1 VKGAPPKI
9 GAAVLGAAGYGGGE
23 LLRLLT
29 GHPAIA
35 AVQAVSKSHA
45 GKPLHAAH
53 PNLRG
58 FVPGAFLAEA
68 DWSALSEAD
77 AVAVFSAQPHVTL
90 AKELEAL
97 ESAWAAAGIVEKVVL
112 IDLSGD
118 FRLTDAGVFAEAYG
132 VAHPASG
139 KLGTFVYGLG
149 EWNREALKG
158 AKRIANPGC
167 FATAVQLALLPLA
180 GLDLDYVAVSGVTG
194 SSGSGALP
202 SETTHHPTRATDF
215 RAYKPLKHQHA
226 AEIAQ
231 SLEARGAAFDVAFVP
246 HSAPLVRG
254 IFATAQFKLPEGVD
268 GKALRARFEA
278 AYEGCPFVRLVEGS
292 PRLNAVNGSNACDL
306 AVHVEG
312 RHAVVLAAL
321 DNLLKGMAGQAVQ
334 NMNLALGLEET
345 AGLWMAGGWP
355 G

>member
-1 VKGAPPKI
+1 MKAGLPRVH
-9 GAAVLGAAGYGGGE
+9 AAVLGAAGYGGGE
-23 LLRLLT
+23 LLRLLA
-29 GHPAIA
+29 GHPAVG

-58 FVPGAFLAEA
+58 FVPGTFLADTDWGAFAEA
-68 DWSALSEAD
+68 DV
-77 AVAVFSAQPHVTL
+77 VAVFSAQPHVTL
-90 AKELEAL
+90 AKELDAL
-97 ESAWAAAGIVEKVVL
+97 EAAWARAGLAEKVVL

-118 FRLTDAGVFAEAYG
+118 FRLKDAGVFAEAYG
-132 VAHPASG
+132 LAHPTPG
-139 KLGTFVYGLG
+139 KLGTFVYGLS
-149 EWNREALKG
+149 EWNREALRG
-158 AKRIANPGC
+158 ATRIANPGC

-180 GLDLDYVAVSGVTG
+180 GLDVDYVAVSGVTG

-226 AEIAQ
+226 AEVAQ
-231 SLEARGAAFDVAFVP
+231 SLAAHGAGFEVAFVP

-254 IFATAQFKLPEGVD
+254 IFATAQFRLPTGVD
-268 GKALRARFEA
+268 AKGLGARFEN
-278 AYEGCPFVRLVEGS
+278 AYAGCPFVRLVEGT

-312 RHAVVLAAL
+312 RHAVVLVAL

-334 NMNLALGLEET
+334 NLNLALGMEET
-345 AGLWMAGGWP
+345 AGLWAPGGWP

>member
-1 VKGAPPKI
+1 MKAGLPRI
-9 GAAVLGAAGYGGGE
+9 HAAVLGAAGYGGGE
-23 LLRLLT
+23 LLRLLA
-29 GHPAIA
+29 GHPAVER
-35 AVQAVSKSHA
+35 VQAISKSHA

-90 AKELEAL
+90 AKELAAL
-97 ESAWAAAGIVEKVVL
+97 EAAWAGAGIADKVVL

-118 FRLTDAGVFAEAYG
+118 FRLEDGGVFAGAYG
-132 VAHPASG
+132 VAHPAPER
-139 KLGTFVYGLG
+139 LGDFVYGLS

-158 AKRIANPGC
+158 AARIANPGC

-231 SLEARGAAFDVAFVP
+231 SLAARGAGFEVAFVP

-254 IFATAQFKLPEGVD
+254 IFATAQFRLPEGVD
-268 GKALRARFEA
+268 GKVLKARFA
-278 AYEGCPFVRLVEGS
+278 DAYEGCPFVRLVEGT

-312 RHAVVLAAL
+312 RHAVVLVAL

-334 NMNLALGLEET
+334 NLNLALGMEET
-345 AGLWMAGGWP
+345 AGLWMAGGFP

>member
-1 VKGAPPKI
+1 MKI
-9 GAAVLGAAGYGGGE
+9 HAAILGAAGYGGGE
-23 LLRLLT
+23 LLRLLAA
-29 GHPAIA
+29 HPAVET
-35 AVQAVSKSHA
+35 VQAISKSHA
-45 GKPLHAAH
+45 GKPLHGAH

-58 FVPGAFLAEA
+58 FVPGTFLGEAE
-68 DWSALSEAD
+68 WRALSDAD
-77 AVAVFSAQPHVTL
+77 VVAVFSAQPHVTL
-90 AKELEAL
+90 AKELESL
-97 ESAWAAAGIVEKVVL
+97 EDAWAAAGIADKVVL
-112 IDLSGD
+112 VDLSGD
-118 FRLTDAGVFAEAYG
+118 FRLKDGGVFAAAYG
-132 VAHPASG
+132 VAHPAPE
-139 KLGTFVYGLG
+139 KLGVFVYGLS

-158 AKRIANPGC
+158 ATRIANPGC
-167 FATAVQLALLPLA
+167 FATAVQLALLPLV
-180 GLDLDYVAVSGVTG
+180 GLDLDYVAVAGVTG

-231 SLEARGAAFDVAFVP
+231 SLAAHGAGFDVAFVP

-254 IFATAQFKLPEGVD
+254 IFATTQFKLPEGVD
-268 GKALRARFEA
+268 GKALKARFES
-278 AYEGCPFVRLVEGS
+278 AYANCPFVRLVEGT

-334 NMNLALGLEET
+334 NLNLALGLEET
-345 AGLWMAGGWP
+345 AGLWMAGGFP